1 MSALFSWQVGLEG
14 TAHRP
19 GFLGSSVQPAIREAG
34 PAVITSFGIPSAR
47 EEAEAREAKRS
58 GSR

>member
-1 MSALFSWQVGLEG
+1 MSALFSGEVGVEG
-14 TAHRP
+14 ATHRP

-34 PAVITSFGIPSAR
+34 QTVITSSGIPSAK
-47 EEAEAREAKRS
+47 EEAEAREAECS